1 MIKKIDK
8 NNEIIMIFNFYKL
21 YCDLYIIS
29 YNIYVQWK
37 KNMNIIKITI
47 QINYYLRKLDTNIL
61 ADMVCAIVGA
71 LYSIYL

>member
-21 YCDLYIIS
+21 YCDLYII

-37 KNMNIIKITI
+37 KP
-47 QINYYLRKLDTNIL
+47 
-61 ADMVCAIVGA
+61 
-71 LYSIYL
+71 